1 MEPLLTEQ
9 LISVLFAFSMGQD
22 IVDMESLVFSV
33 VLGFGFFWQ
42 LMILFILISCP
53 VSHLEPDLV
62 SPKAKGLSLGR

>member
-33 VLGFGFFWQ
+33 VWGFGFF
-42 LMILFILISCP
+42 LATDDF
-53 VSHLEPDLV
+53 VYSHLMPCFT
-62 SPKAKGLSLGR
+62 SGARPCFP

>member
-1 MEPLLTEQ
+1 M
-9 LISVLFAFSMGQD
+9 LFAFSMGQD
-22 IVDMESLVFSV
+22 IVDMGSLVFSV
-33 VLGFGFFWQ
+33 VLGFGFSFWQ